1 MKRVFTFFVMF
12 LIAEVF
18 SLQAKEGVIRIV
30 VLGSSTAA
38 GTGPQNPANAWVNQY
53 TQYVKSVNSASD
65 VINLAVGGYTTY
77 HVMPSDFTPPT
88 DRPSPNT
95 ERNITKALSY
105 SPDVIIINLPTN
117 DANANYTVT
126 EQLNNYKVILAKA
139 TEKNVPV
146 FITTTQ
152 PRNFSAD
159 QRQNL
164 IAMRDSTIKKWG
176 TKAIDF
182 WTEIANADGTI
193 NTKYDMGDGVH
204 LNDAAHTVLKDRVVK
219 SSVLTH
225 SRSDNDKDTINID
238 FGTTIST
245 GNWNNL
251 KKAPQDTILNLI
263 NTQKQNTGIAVW
275 IHDAFTGV
283 NTTGTTTPDASVQMP
298 ESATSDS
305 FFGSEGAHNG
315 ITEPTGGITLSGLNR
330 NSKYSFT
337 FFASRV
343 GVTDNRETKYK
354 VSGKTDQTATLN
366 PSNNTANTVTISDV
380 FPAANGT
387 IIITV
392 SPGPNNNNSL
402 KYYFLGAI
410 RMTSEKQP
418 VVYDRDGTI
427 HVDFGNK
434 LSTGNWNN
442 LTIPTGGEVISDLV
456 NTEGNS
462 TGFSLWVHDAFTGI
476 NNVGTTSP
484 DASLDM
490 SVNATS
496 DSFFGSEGAH
506 SGITE
511 PTGGITLGGLNADT
525 KFTFSFF
532 ASRDQVT
539 DNREAKYKV
548 TGLTEEI
555 VYLDASNN
563 KKNIAKVPDIRPAQ
577 NGTIKIEVAPGPNN
591 NNSLKYYY
599 LGAMRIEYSTVPTS
613 AKTELT
619 MPASEMPVSV
629 FPNPTADKVTFS
641 CILPEAGDLQIQVY
655 NIRGQLEQVISRA
668 HCSAGQCTI
677 KWDGITSQGAKLDAG
692 VHFCRISLNGAGKTY
707 SNTQKL
713 LVK

>member
-1 MKRVFTFFVMF
+1 MKKIFTLFIMF
-12 LIAEVF
+12 LIAGGLN
-18 SLQAKEGVIRIV
+18 LQAKDGVIKIV

-53 TQYVKSVNSASD
+53 SQYVKSVNSSSD

-77 HVMPSDFTPPT
+77 HVMPSDYTPPT

-95 ERNITKALSY
+95 EHNITKALSY

-117 DANANYTVT
+117 DANGNYTVT

-139 TEKNVPV
+139 AEKNVPV
-146 FITTTQ
+146 YITTTQ

-164 IAMRDSTIKKWG
+164 IAMRDSTIKKMG

-182 WTEIANADGTI
+182 WTDIANADGTI
-193 NTKYDMGDGVH
+193 NTTYDMGDGVH

-219 SSVLTH
+219 SSVLTY

-251 KKAPQDTILNLI
+251 NTATQDTILNLI
-263 NTQKQNTGIAVW
+263 NTQSQNTGISVW

-283 NTTGTTTPDASVQMP
+283 NTAGTTTPDASLKMP
-298 ESATSDS
+298 ASATSDS

-315 ITEPTGGITLSGLNR
+315 VIEATGGITLSGLNR

-337 FFASRV
+337 FFASRA
-343 GVTDNRETKYK
+343 GVTDNRETQYK
-354 VSGKTDQTATLN
+354 VSGKTDQTTTLN
-366 PSNNTANTVTISDV
+366 PANNTANTATITDV

-410 RMTSEKQP
+410 RMTSEKQE
-418 VVYDRDGTI
+418 VVYDTDGTI
-427 HVDFGNK
+427 NVDFGDK

-442 LTIPTGGEVISDLV
+442 LTIATGGETLSDLV

-462 TGFSLWVHDAFTGI
+462 TGFSLWVHDAFTGV
-476 NNVGTTSP
+476 NTAGTTAP

-490 SVNATS
+490 SANATS

-506 SGITE
+506 SGVIE
-511 PTGGITLGGLNADT
+511 ATGGITLGGLNANT
-525 KFTFSFF
+525 KFAFSFF

-539 DNREAKYKV
+539 DNRETKYKV
-548 TGLTEEI
+548 TGLTEET

-563 KKNIAKVPDIRPAQ
+563 KANMVKVLYMRPAE
-577 NGTIKIEVAPGPNN
+577 NGTIKIDVAPGPNN

-599 LGAMRIEYSTVPTS
+599 LGAMRVDYATVPTS
-613 AKTELT
+613 AKIELT

-641 CILPEAGDLQIQVY
+641 CTLPEAGDLQIHVY
-655 NIRGQLEQVISRA
+655 NISGQVEQVISRA
-668 HCSAGQCTI
+668 NHSAGQCTI
-677 KWDGITSQGAKLDAG
+677 QWDGTTSQGAKLKAG
-692 VHFCRISLNGAGKTY
+692 VHFCRICLNGTAKTY
-707 SNTQKL
+707 SSTQKL